1 MTNGAAIY
9 GSATTTATMATIK
22 VNGGTLTLNDAS
34 VYNVQQTGTAIHL
47 ENTAGSSLNNI
58 DVRGAHTGIRIKNAA
73 PTIDDFTLTD
83 NTIGFEIDGGMTL
96 PTIFRSTLLSG
107 QSRGWTTYDMD
118 ITNLASDYNYIQY
131 GFNSVYNGGN
141 AHPMYNYATS
151 KYYAVYDRMRI
162 AINDG
167 IDDDSNSVGDELEN
181 FTLDTAGT
189 QMTGYY
195 ASPELAGGDY
205 SNYGDRN
212 SPNHPTRNDGWARYD
227 CNNYGYQYNPGGS
240 YQYGYYWYFLNNYG
254 PYTSSGAYYGANAY
268 PGDFGFTLDKVDGL
282 TGGQN
287 YYPYNYW
294 GYYWPSFYFGS
305 GSYGGVFTP
314 PEGFNGMWGN
324 YNVCLNYAYTY
335 QTPAPNGY
343 RVSWPIVDT
352 SSSSITDV
360 HAFIDI
366 VHNGA
371 DYFQDKYEFVF
382 RGGNS
387 IQELMDARWGR
398 EFGTSSIT
406 NGQIDGSTTGIE
418 ISGNYGAANFGQVTV
433 NDPINEG
440 ILISGSVATD
450 FDDVT
455 IDGGR
460 YGLRMTQS
468 ASGAMDLTNVVF
480 DSQTQDG
487 LVLSKDFNLGFGGT
501 ISNAVGSG
509 VRIVSG
515 STGDWEFNGLTLTDN
530 GVGLA
535 TAGAGQVLC
544 TDCTF
549 SNNGDD
555 VSITGS
561 SMVTALEGIVDGNAI
576 DVTGSGIFQRARRLQ
591 IDLAAD
597 GNAIAGTPIVILD
610 ANNHKADQGVTGTGV
625 DAGTLMSQFF
635 TYTVDS
641 GGTTTMNLNGYKAVT
656 AALVEYSSSVADF
669 RWAKQSLTLT
679 DAPGNQETVDLTN
692 NFDARV
698 CYSFASATYNVLQ
711 ACSGTHYLATGSSRT
726 KFQRSGG
733 TATIEEYGYYNA
745 LPTNMENKNILIDS
759 PWTYLSAS
767 DTSFNGSTMFTTG
780 FYSNSWSDMYAGYP
794 YGGDAYF
801 DDVEWTAVGSKG
813 TELFNIG
820 YYGGYNYGNFYVNNS
835 LLVNIGSIGSG
846 ASYYVE
852 EPVIRVTNSTLI
864 HYWAHENPNGVYQ
877 EEICISSAGNYIGDD
892 GISNYLIQG
901 NDLWGCTVGFMVYS
915 NYYAYNAYYNG
926 NGTDGAVWSD
936 NTLEDSTYLAFWMY
950 LNAHCED
957 HTIDNNTVSGSLRLQ
972 YGAYTQDQT
981 CPSLD
986 ITNND
991 ISADNP
997 IYLRGQGAGVGTE
1010 YNIDGNTIR
1019 GIKSAANAGI
1029 YLRNGW
1035 GSVSDNTLL
1044 DADGGIN
1051 VYGVLSGHDIHL
1063 DRNSISATGGRINP
1077 TALGIVLENCGLR
1090 TIHMNGN
1097 DVVTTANALVSEGCN
1112 IVDTGSS
1119 FTATGGSAAAVTT
1132 VDIMASYFSPQ
1143 TVTIDTGG
1151 TIRWR
1156 AVQYNSDPNNYI
1168 HTTTSDDGLW
1178 DSGQMNLGSTFVYT
1192 FTTAGTY
1199 NYTCSSHSTMTGTI
1213 TVVNATAGGSNLRT
1227 TGITA
1232 LDGNERFTF
1241 NGTAISGFSTGI
1253 DMDGGYLT
1261 MKGNAVIS
1269 ADWVGVD
1276 ASNVN
1281 IVIDGATINTN
1292 SGYGVSLSSLSST
1305 TRHTLD
1311 VADLSTSGAI
1321 GLLTTA
1327 HGDFRWNGGTSTSA
1341 TTLKTIYGA
1350 QGSIENMT
1358 WDDTT
1363 TQIDVGAY
1371 SVVTSVGNTL
1381 NASKLAMTT
1390 TSLIHEGNLLDMT
1403 VTHMGSPTTNVGVMI
1418 KSQMQGPYVDFSR
1431 SEYTS
1436 PSMRGNTITV
1446 DGTLGDWEGA
1456 YVEND
1461 ADDAQPG
1468 VMAFTQTAAMM
1479 ITWDTSNLYIA
1490 LRGATFTLLDGMI
1503 YLDTRPGGSTTSD
1516 DSWMWAP
1523 GGASTGGTHTLPF
1536 LADYLIFAEDTGDW
1550 GIKQLTTGNT
1560 WTDITTTLPC
1570 AGIGFYVGWG
1580 IPGMTAFNVDSEFA
1594 IPWSCLGSPQGMI
1607 RWLAL
1612 LHADPIYTTAP
1623 GLLVGI
1629 FPLQQVNLTCHCA
1642 QVFYDYGTL
1651 NVDPNNA
1658 DLPDGQLDDFLLI
1671 RRTWY
1676 NLGGT
1681 ISSTPDR
1688 TYQVMVKVKDVE
1700 RVYWDWG
1707 VYNAL
1712 AMDQNRV
1719 ISIDI
1724 LRAKPVIQNLVDVE
1738 YDEDTGAHTIS
1749 LTDKAQDYQDASSA
1763 LTWTVQN

>member
-1 MTNGAAIY
+1 MC
-9 GSATTTATMATIK
+9 
-22 VNGGTLTLNDAS
+22 
-34 VYNVQQTGTAIHL
+34 
-47 ENTAGSSLNNI
+47 SS
-58 DVRGAHTGIRIKNAA
+58 
-73 PTIDDFTLTD
+73 
-83 NTIGFEIDGGMTL
+83 
-96 PTIFRSTLLSG
+96 
-107 QSRGWTTYDMD
+107 
-118 ITNLASDYNYIQY
+118 
-131 GFNSVYNGGN
+131 
-141 AHPMYNYATS
+141 
-151 KYYAVYDRMRI
+151 
-162 AINDG
+162 
-167 IDDDSNSVGDELEN
+167 
-181 FTLDTAGT
+181 
-189 QMTGYY
+189 
-195 ASPELAGGDY
+195 
-205 SNYGDRN
+205 
-212 SPNHPTRNDGWARYD
+212 
-227 CNNYGYQYNPGGS
+227 
-240 YQYGYYWYFLNNYG
+240 
-254 PYTSSGAYYGANAY
+254 
-268 PGDFGFTLDKVDGL
+268 
-282 TGGQN
+282 
-287 YYPYNYW
+287 
-294 GYYWPSFYFGS
+294 
-305 GSYGGVFTP
+305 
-314 PEGFNGMWGN
+314 
-324 YNVCLNYAYTY
+324 
-335 QTPAPNGY
+335 
-343 RVSWPIVDT
+343 
-352 SSSSITDV
+352 
-360 HAFIDI
+360 
-366 VHNGA
+366 
-371 DYFQDKYEFVF
+371 
-382 RGGNS
+382 
-387 IQELMDARWGR
+387 
-398 EFGTSSIT
+398 
-406 NGQIDGSTTGIE
+406 
-418 ISGNYGAANFGQVTV
+418 
-433 NDPINEG
+433 
-440 ILISGSVATD
+440 
-450 FDDVT
+450 
-455 IDGGR
+455 
-460 YGLRMTQS
+460 
-468 ASGAMDLTNVVF
+468 DL
-480 DSQTQDG
+480 
-487 LVLSKDFNLGFGGT
+487 
-501 ISNAVGSG
+501 
-509 VRIVSG
+509 
-515 STGDWEFNGLTLTDN
+515 
-530 GVGLA
+530 
-535 TAGAGQVLC
+535 
-544 TDCTF
+544 
-549 SNNGDD
+549 
-555 VSITGS
+555 
-561 SMVTALEGIVDGNAI
+561 
-576 DVTGSGIFQRARRLQ
+576 
-591 IDLAAD
+591 
-597 GNAIAGTPIVILD
+597 
-610 ANNHKADQGVTGTGV
+610 
-625 DAGTLMSQFF
+625 
-635 TYTVDS
+635 
-641 GGTTTMNLNGYKAVT
+641 
-656 AALVEYSSSVADF
+656 
-669 RWAKQSLTLT
+669 
-679 DAPGNQETVDLTN
+679 
-692 NFDARV
+692 
-698 CYSFASATYNVLQ
+698 
-711 ACSGTHYLATGSSRT
+711 
-726 KFQRSGG
+726 
-733 TATIEEYGYYNA
+733 
-745 LPTNMENKNILIDS
+745 
-759 PWTYLSAS
+759 
-767 DTSFNGSTMFTTG
+767 
-780 FYSNSWSDMYAGYP
+780 
-794 YGGDAYF
+794 
-801 DDVEWTAVGSKG
+801 
-813 TELFNIG
+813 
-820 YYGGYNYGNFYVNNS
+820 
-835 LLVNIGSIGSG
+835 
-846 ASYYVE
+846 
-852 EPVIRVTNSTLI
+852 
-864 HYWAHENPNGVYQ
+864 
-877 EEICISSAGNYIGDD
+877 
-892 GISNYLIQG
+892 
-901 NDLWGCTVGFMVYS
+901 
-915 NYYAYNAYYNG
+915 
-926 NGTDGAVWSD
+926 
-936 NTLEDSTYLAFWMY
+936 LAFWLY
-950 LNAHCED
+950 LNANCED
-957 HTIDNNTVSGSLRLQ
+957 HTIDNNVVFGSLRLQ

-997 IYLRGQGAGVGTE
+997 IYLRGQGLGVGTE

-1035 GSVSDNTLL
+1035 GSVSDNILL

-1051 VYGVLSGHDIHL
+1051 VYGVLSGHDIAI
-1063 DRNSISATGGRINP
+1063 DGNTISATGGRINP

-1090 TIHMNGN
+1090 TIYMNGN
-1097 DVVTTANALVSEGCN
+1097 DVTTTANALVSEGCN

-1119 FTATGGSAAAVTT
+1119 FTATGGSAASVTT

-1156 AVQYNSDPNNYI
+1156 AVQYYSGTPYI
-1168 HTTTSDDGLW
+1168 HTTTSDAGLW
-1178 DSGQMNLGSTFVYT
+1178 DSGDMNLGSTFVYT

-1199 NYTCSSHSTMTGTI
+1199 DYHCNNHATMTGTI

-1227 TGITA
+1227 TGVTA

-1253 DMDGGYLT
+1253 VMDGGYLT
-1261 MKGNAVIS
+1261 MKGNAIIS

-1276 ASNVN
+1276 ATNVN

-1381 NASKLAMTT
+1381 NESKLAMTT

-1403 VTHMGSPTTNVGVMI
+1403 VTHMGSPATDVGVMI
-1418 KSQMQGPYVDFSR
+1418 KSQMQGAYVDFSR

-1446 DGTLGDWEGA
+1446 DGTLGDWEGE

-1461 ADDAQPG
+1461 ADDMQPG

-1490 LRGATFTLLDGMI
+1490 LRGATFSLLDGMI

-1516 DSWMWAP
+1516 SSWMWAP

-1580 IPGMTAFNVDSEFA
+1580 IPGYTAFNADSEFA

-1700 RVYWDWG
+1700 RVYWDWA

-1712 AMDQNRV
+1712 SMDQNRA

-1724 LRAKPVIQNLVDVE
+1724 LRAKPAIQNLVDVE

-1763 LTWTVQN
+1763 LTWTVQNDPSNPSNQSAAFNYNLTGQDLVITTNPELFGNLRLLLTVTDSHGLSRTQSILVGIQNVNDAPEIWNHARNDGVPVFFEDTVNGVINVYDEPQRRDPYTGDELTWDVIRKNLGNSNGDQFIKDDAWEQDSSKQNNSETAPQTFTWSAVTYPVDCVPFSVSVNANTLEIDLNEANEAGGTCDIVLDLTDGASVNDDAATVSVPFTINPVNDAPVILKWNASLGRTVMVANGSSMTSTTASAEPWFWMVMEDDENHDNLTIDLGSMMSDNDHTIAQLTWEAEMMSTCNYEHYFSLSIDNSADTLTIDLIDDATTDADSSQWDMLQDADNDG